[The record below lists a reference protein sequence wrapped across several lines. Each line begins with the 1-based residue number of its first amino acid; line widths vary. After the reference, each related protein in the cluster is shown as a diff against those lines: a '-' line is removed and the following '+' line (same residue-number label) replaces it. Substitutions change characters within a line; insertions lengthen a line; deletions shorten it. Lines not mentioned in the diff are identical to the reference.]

1 MIVSP
6 ISRWVCQYQ
15 QLLTQ
20 SLICTDYGYN
30 NNYNTSYGAQGAADG
45 GGFVGGEVQS
55 SPAGGKAG
63 YGKDTVRPVTIKQ
76 ILHANHPHPDA
87 EFKID
92 GDIVTQLTFVGQIR
106 NISTQ
111 ATNITYKIDDGTDII
126 EVKQWIDSES
136 GQDPMDTD
144 IGKPKL
150 EEERYCRVWGRL
162 RAFHDKR
169 HVQAHIIRPITDY
182 NEINYH
188 LLEATAMHL
197 FFTFGPPP
205 SAGGNDQKTGQNGQA
220 NGNAAVNVGGKELPQ
235 HLSPRAR
242 MVYKYLRESPQ
253 SNEGQHV
260 QLIASN
266 MGLEVNDVYRAA
278 EELVEAGLT
287 FTTVD
292 EHTWAVLDF

>member
-1 MIVSP
+1 M
-6 ISRWVCQYQ
+6 
-15 QLLTQ
+15 
-20 SLICTDYGYN
+20 DYNGYSG
-30 NNYNTSYGAQGAADG
+30 NNYNTTSYGAQGAANG
-45 GGFVGGEVQS
+45 GGFMGGEVQS
-55 SPAGGKAG
+55 SPAGAKSG
-63 YGKDTVRPVTIKQ
+63 YGKDTVRPATVKQ
-76 ILHANHPHPDA
+76 ILRAEHPHPDA

-111 ATNITYKIDDGTDII
+111 ATNITYKVDDGTDII
-126 EVKQWIDSES
+126 EVKQWLDSEAN
-136 GQDPMDTD
+136 QDQMDMDT
-144 IGKPKL
+144 KPKL
-150 EEERYCRVWGRL
+150 VEDSYCRVWGRL

-169 HVQAHIIRPITDY
+169 HIQAHIIRPITDY

-197 FFTFGPPP
+197 FFKHGPPNG
-205 SAGGNDQKTGQNGQA
+205 AAGNDQKAGQNGQT
-220 NGNAAVNVGGKELPQ
+220 NGNAAETVGGVELPK
-235 HLSPRAR
+235 HLSPRAVA
-242 MVYKYLRESPQ
+242 VYKYLRNSPQ

-266 MGLEVNDVYRAA
+266 TGMEVDAVFRAA

-292 EHTWAVLDF
+292 ESTWAVLDF

>member
-1 MIVSP
+1 MS
-6 ISRWVCQYQ
+6 
-15 QLLTQ
+15 
-20 SLICTDYGYN
+20 DYGYG
-30 NNYNTSYGAQGAADG
+30 NNYSIGYGAQGAADG

-55 SPAGGKAG
+55 SPAGGKGG

-111 ATNITYKIDDGTDII
+111 ATNVTYKVDDGTDII
-126 EVKQWIDSES
+126 EVKQWIDSEVN
-136 GQDPMDTD
+136 QDQMDTD
-144 IGKPKL
+144 SGKPKL
-150 EEERYCRVWGRL
+150 IEDGYCRVWGRL

-169 HVQAHIIRPITDY
+169 HVQAHIIRPISDY

-197 FFTFGPPP
+197 FFKSGPPS
-205 SAGGNDQKTGQNGQA
+205 SAGGNDQKMAQNGQA
-220 NGNAAVNVGGKELPQ
+220 NDNTSVNVGGKELPQ
-235 HLSPRAR
+235 NLSPRAK

-278 EELVEAGLT
+278 EELVESGLT

-292 EHTWAVLDF
+292 EHTWAVLDY